1 MIGLLIIFYAGNLLY
16 KLADKFDKNKWAYAI
31 LGVITYYAGTFI
43 FGVVFVL
50 LSTLSN
56 EEVFFGMP
64 ELVVN
69 LLSIPFGALLLWLL
83 HRYLEKKWS
92 NSPIQS
98 GEISE
103 LLDENLEL

>member
-16 KLADKFDKNKWAYAI
+16 KLADKYDKNKWGYAI
-31 LGVITYYAGTFI
+31 LGVVTYYLGTFI
-43 FGVVFVL
+43 FGVIML
-50 LSTLSN
+50 LISTLSN
-56 EEVFFGMP
+56 GDVFFGIP
-64 ELVVN
+64 DLVVN

-83 HRYLEKKWS
+83 HRFLEKKWS
-92 NSPIQS
+92 ESVHS